1 MYVVQFV
8 QINVFFRSINEGIRF
23 DRKKRISK
31 RPNGF
36 RCSISFFLFWYF
48 AKKKQSVSS
57 GAELCPVQI
66 CSQPEPEKVEASSQS
81 AKISSVEA
89 SLKPAM

>member
-1 MYVVQFV
+1 MKAFVSIERRGFQNVQMVFV
-8 QINVFFRSINEGIRF
+8 AASLFFFFGI
-23 DRKKRISK
+23 SQ
-31 RPNGF
+31 
-36 RCSISFFLFWYF
+36 
-48 AKKKQSVSS
+48 KKQSVSS